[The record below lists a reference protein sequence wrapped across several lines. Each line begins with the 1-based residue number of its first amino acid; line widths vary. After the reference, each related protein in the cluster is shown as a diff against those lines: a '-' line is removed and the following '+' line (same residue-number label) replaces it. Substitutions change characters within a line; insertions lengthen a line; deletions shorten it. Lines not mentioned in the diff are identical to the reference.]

1 MSSIQTVLNSVDMR
15 RKIFNF
21 KSHNIK
27 TTTQNNFNLVI
38 EELNKCFENLLDN
51 TAEMNEGE
59 PCNDYVEFDL
69 IMRQDK
75 YFTAFY
81 WLMDEIISEKIKKL
95 NLKNI
100 EKLKN

>member
-38 EELNKCFENLLDN
+38 EELNICFNRLIEDF
-51 TAEMNEGE
+51 EWEGE
-59 PCNDYVEFDL
+59 PITDYVELDIAL
-69 IMRQDK
+69 RDDK
-75 YFTAFY
+75 YFTSFY
-81 WLMDEIISEKIKKL
+81 WLMDEINDVKVETYNL
-95 NLKNI
+95 NRL
-100 EKLKN
+100 LD